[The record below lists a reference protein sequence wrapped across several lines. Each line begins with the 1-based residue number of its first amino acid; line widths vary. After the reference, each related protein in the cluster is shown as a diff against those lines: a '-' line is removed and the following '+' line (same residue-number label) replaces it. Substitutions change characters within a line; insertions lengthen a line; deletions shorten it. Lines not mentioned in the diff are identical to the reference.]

1 MEQTELNES
10 HQGNEPRGPWKAFAI
25 VGFVSGI
32 VGLALAF
39 IPIFGFAIGI
49 EGLVLSCL
57 GQKSIIQR
65 KKADIGVG
73 LNIAAIAIGFI
84 WIIVFYAVLLPF
96 IISQTIN

>member
-1 MEQTELNES
+1 MEQTELNEL
-10 HQGNEPRGPWKAFAI
+10 HQESEPRGPWRVFAI

-32 VGLALAF
+32 VGLALALL
-39 IPIFGFAIGI
+39 PIAGLAIGI

-65 KKADIGVG
+65 QKADIGVG
-73 LNIAAIAIGFI
+73 WNIAAIVIGFI

>member
-1 MEQTELNES
+1 MEQTELNEL
-10 HQGNEPRGPWKAFAI
+10 HQESEPRGPWRVFAI

-39 IPIFGFAIGI
+39 LPIAGLAIGI

-73 LNIAAIAIGFI
+73 LNIAAIAVGFI
-84 WIIVFYAVLLPF
+84 WIIVFYTVLIPF
-96 IISQTIN
+96 IVSQTAY

>member
-1 MEQTELNES
+1 MEQTELNEIK
-10 HQGNEPRGPWKAFAI
+10 EPRGPRRAFAI

-39 IPIFGFAIGI
+39 LPILGVSIGI

-57 GQKSIIQR
+57 GQKSILQR

-73 LNIAAIAIGFI
+73 LNIATIAIGI
-84 WIIVFYAVLLPF
+84 ISIIVFYAILLPY
-96 IISQTIN
+96 IINQATY

>member
-1 MEQTELNES
+1 MEQTELNEL
-10 HQGNEPRGPWKAFAI
+10 HQESEPRGPWRVFAI

-39 IPIFGFAIGI
+39 LPIAGLAIGI

-73 LNIAAIAIGFI
+73 LNIAAIAVGFI
-84 WIIVFYAVLLPF
+84 WIIVFYSLLIPF
-96 IISQTIN
+96 IVSQTAY